1 MIRISNNDATTL
13 RRLLGRLQGV
23 AGNDNQTKNVRRQA
37 KILEKKID
45 KKLNN
50 GKAGTELLQR

>member
-1 MIRISNNDATTL
+1 MIRISNDDATTL

-37 KILEKKID
+37 HILSKKID
-45 KKLNN
+45 KKLSN
-50 GKAGTELLQR
+50 GKARP